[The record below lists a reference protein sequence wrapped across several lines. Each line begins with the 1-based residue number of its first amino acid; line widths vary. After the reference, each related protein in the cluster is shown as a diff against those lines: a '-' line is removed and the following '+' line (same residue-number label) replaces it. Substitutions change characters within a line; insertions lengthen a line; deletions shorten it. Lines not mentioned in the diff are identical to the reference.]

1 MYWSEQN
8 KQQLSILHITP
19 TWPEYMTLQWTTA
32 YKRRYSL
39 HPNSIS
45 YNGSP
50 FLKNQPTPT
59 KSYNVQNLP
68 SWLHFLIHMVN
79 STSDYW
85 EWKLTHFLI
94 QFRPVYGDCFLGA
107 TTSVFS
113 SLKPQVRR
121 ESETGRGIEHIIYTN
136 ATLMGTVEFSQ
147 WWLCWKLESI
157 KQIIQ

>member
-1 MYWSEQN
+1 
-8 KQQLSILHITP
+8 
-19 TWPEYMTLQWTTA
+19 MTLQWTTA
-32 YKRRYSL
+32 DKRRYSL

-68 SWLHFLIHMVN
+68 SWLHFLIHMVS

-94 QFRPVYGDCFLGA
+94 KFRHGDCFLGA

-113 SLKPQVRR
+113 SLKPQARR
-121 ESETGRGIEHIIYTN
+121 ESETGRGIKHIIYTN
-136 ATLMGTVEFSQ
+136 ATLMGTVERDNVYVLSMMIM
-147 WWLCWKLESI
+147 LETGKYKTNNTI
-157 KQIIQ
+157 NIILPNLKF